1 MPYFCHYH
9 KQFLIS
15 TFHVG
20 NSDINYYIS
29 TTLLPCYLI
38 FSSQLKVS
46 TTWRS
51 IWESCGL

>member
-1 MPYFCHYH
+1 MQYLCQYH

-29 TTLLPCYLI
+29 RPALLSDL
-38 FSSQLKVS
+38 FFMSESQY
-46 TTWRS
+46 
-51 IWESCGL
+51 